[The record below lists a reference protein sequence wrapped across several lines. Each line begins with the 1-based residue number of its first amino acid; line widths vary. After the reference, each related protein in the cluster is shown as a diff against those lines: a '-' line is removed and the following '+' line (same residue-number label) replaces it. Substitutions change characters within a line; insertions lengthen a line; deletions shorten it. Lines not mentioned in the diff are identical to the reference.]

1 MGEMYIKKN
10 IVLLVTIICLI
21 LFFIGCSAVSSDK
34 YDKDD
39 FIGKS
44 SIEIVKKYGEF
55 DCVTMPVCEDGLYKN
70 CRCGYTI
77 KEAKQGFLGASEEV
91 LFFVSFDEN
100 GNATECEE
108 GYRPGG

>member
-1 MGEMYIKKN
+1 MKKGS
-10 IVLLVTIICLI
+10 LLFLICLS
-21 LFFIGCSAVSSDK
+21 LFFIGCSAEK
-34 YDKDD
+34 YNEND

-77 KEAKQGFLGASEEV
+77 KEAKQGLLGTSDEV
-91 LFFVSFDEN
+91 LFFISFDEN
-100 GNATECEE
+100 GNAMECEE

>member
-1 MGEMYIKKN
+1 MKKG
-10 IVLLVTIICLI
+10 ILIILICLI

-44 SIEIVKKYGEF
+44 SIEIVNKYGEF

-91 LFFVSFDEN
+91 LFFVSF
-100 GNATECEE
+100 GVFII
-108 GYRPGG
+108 RLS

>member
-1 MGEMYIKKN
+1 MKKG
-10 IVLLVTIICLI
+10 ILIILICLI

-91 LFFVSFDEN
+91 LFFVSF
-100 GNATECEE
+100 EE
-108 GYRPGG
+108 DYFSLLIKIPKYCKNQEAMII